1 MMNSERVTKAANM
14 MARRLLSE
22 QSTESDRI
30 QRAFEVCVGRKPTQ
44 TEITAVRGFFKDFVA
59 AQSGKSAR
67 QAKGEAKRLEESSWS
82 AFCQALFQ
90 SAEFRM
96 VE

>member
-1 MMNSERVTKAANM
+1 M

-30 QRAFEVCVGRKPTQ
+30 QRAFELCVGRKPTQ
-44 TEITAVRGFFKDFVA
+44 TEITAVRSFFKDFVA